1 MADIY
6 MCLGRVWVIY
16 HYSTLHKMQWW
27 NMMESISLRFY
38 ALYCIPKI
46 NAYDW
51 TFPHLTECMCGGE
64 LNQKGKILINQAVR
78 VKIDHLD
85 NNVLGSRVPGR
96 VLLAFSCRGR
106 GGAANC
112 CQLALQMDAPVCNLH
127 SHVFNDGAPVYQRQR
142 VIEFIRVCLYLY

>member
-1 MADIY
+1 MIEHFHDCPVFLSLILKYKTFNEKNGA
-6 MCLGRVWVIY
+6 
-16 HYSTLHKMQWW
+16 LH
-27 NMMESISLRFY
+27 
-38 ALYCIPKI
+38 
-46 NAYDW
+46 
-51 TFPHLTECMCGGE
+51 PHLTECMCGGE